1 MKKFLR
7 FDCILLILTAVFCL
21 SCAAFFF
28 EQRTAGGHY
37 TVMTQSGG
45 ASKPTESTDTAVK
58 PSAVAPVELNSATKE
73 ELMGLPGIGESRAEA
88 IIAYRE
94 AHGAFT
100 EVDELTEVE
109 GIGEKTLEKLRE
121 YVTVK

>member
-7 FDCILLILTAVFCL
+7 FDCVLLIFLAVFCL

-28 EQRTAGGHY
+28 YQRSAGGHY

-45 ASKPTESTDTAVK
+45 AARPQESAST
-58 PSAVAPVELNSATKE
+58 PPELSVALPIDLNSATKE
-73 ELMGLPGIGESRAEA
+73 ELMELPGIGETRAEA
-88 IIAYRE
+88 VLAYRE
-94 AHGAFT
+94 ANGAFT
-100 EVDELTEVE
+100 GVDELTAVD
-109 GIGEKTLEKLRE
+109 GIGEKTLEKLRG